1 MTIDE
6 ICEFLE
12 LPVSEKRR
20 IFRAY
25 NIART
30 ETEVEH
36 YLERYKMLALIEDE
50 DDWNEREANQTIH
63 EMVEAQEMFWQ
74 RDYNDRASF

>member
-12 LPVSEKRR
+12 LPVSEKKR

-25 NIART
+25 NVART

-36 YLERYKMLALIEDE
+36 YLERYKMLALIADQ

>member
-6 ICEFLE
+6 ICVFLE
-12 LPVSEKRR
+12 LPVSEKKR

-25 NIART
+25 NVART

-50 DDWNEREANQTIH
+50 EDWNEREANQTIH

>member
-20 IFRAY
+20 SFRAY
-25 NIART
+25 NVART
-30 ETEVEH
+30 ETEIEH

-63 EMVEAQEMFWQ
+63 EMVEAEETFWQ
-74 RDYNDRASF
+74 QGYDGGTSL

>member
-12 LPVSEKRR
+12 LPVSEKKR

-25 NIART
+25 NFART

-36 YLERYKMLALIEDE
+36 YLERYKMLALIEDQ

-63 EMVEAQEMFWQ
+63 EMVEAQEMFWH

>member
-12 LPVSEKRR
+12 LPVSEKKR

-30 ETEVEH
+30 DTEVEH
-36 YLERYKMLALIEDE
+36 YLERYKMLALIDDE

-74 RDYNDRASF
+74 RDYNDATSF

>member
-12 LPVSEKRR
+12 LPVSEKKR

-25 NIART
+25 NVART

>member
-12 LPVSEKRR
+12 LPVSEKKR

-25 NIART
+25 NVART
-30 ETEVEH
+30 ETEVDH
-36 YLERYKMLALIEDE
+36 YTERYKMLALIEDHE
-50 DDWNEREANQTIH
+50 DWNEREANQTIH
-63 EMVEAQEMFWQ
+63 EMVEAGEMFWQ
-74 RDYNDRASF
+74 RDYNDGTSF

>member
-1 MTIDE
+1 MTIEE

-12 LPVSEKRR
+12 LPVSAKKR

-25 NIART
+25 NVART

-36 YLERYKMLALIEDE
+36 YLERYKMLALIEDDE
-50 DDWNEREANQTIH
+50 DWNEREANQTIH

-74 RDYNDRASF
+74 RDYNDGTSF

>member
-6 ICEFLE
+6 ICECLE
-12 LPVSEKRR
+12 RPVSEKKR

-25 NIART
+25 NVART
-30 ETEVEH
+30 ETEIEH

>member
-12 LPVSEKRR
+12 LPVSEKKR

-25 NIART
+25 NVART

-36 YLERYKMLALIEDE
+36 YLERYKMLALIEDQ

-74 RDYNDRASF
+74 RDYNDRASL

>member
-12 LPVSEKRR
+12 LPVSEKKR

-25 NIART
+25 NVART

-36 YLERYKMLALIEDE
+36 YLERYKILALIEDQ

-74 RDYNDRASF
+74 RDHIGEGL

>member
-12 LPVSEKRR
+12 LPVSEKKR

-25 NIART
+25 NVART

-50 DDWNEREANQTIH
+50 EDWNEREANQTIH

>member
-1 MTIDE
+1 MNIDE
-6 ICEFLE
+6 NCEFLE
-12 LPVSEKRR
+12 LPVSEKKR

-25 NIART
+25 NVART

-36 YLERYKMLALIEDE
+36 YLERYKMLALIEDQ

>member
-12 LPVSEKRR
+12 LPVSEKKR

-25 NIART
+25 NVART

-36 YLERYKMLALIEDE
+36 YLERYKMLALIEDQ

-63 EMVEAQEMFWQ
+63 EMVESQEMFWQ
-74 RDYNDRASF
+74 RDYNDRKSF

>member
-12 LPVSEKRR
+12 LPVSAKKR

-25 NIART
+25 NVART

-36 YLERYKMLALIEDE
+36 YLERYKILALIEDE

-74 RDYNDRASF
+74 RDYNDGTSF

>member
-12 LPVSEKRR
+12 LPVSEKKR

-25 NIART
+25 NVART
-30 ETEVEH
+30 ETKVEH

>member
-12 LPVSEKRR
+12 LPVSEKKR

-25 NIART
+25 NVART

-50 DDWNEREANQTIH
+50 EDWNEREANQTIH
-63 EMVEAQEMFWQ
+63 EMVEAQEMFLD
-74 RDYNDRASF
+74 RDWETK

>member
-12 LPVSEKRR
+12 LPVSEKKR

-25 NIART
+25 NVART

-36 YLERYKMLALIEDE
+36 YLERYKMLALIEDQ

>member
-12 LPVSEKRR
+12 LPVSEKKR

-25 NIART
+25 NVART

-36 YLERYKMLALIEDE
+36 YLERYKMLAVSEDE
-50 DDWNEREANQTIH
+50 DDWNEREAIQTIH
-63 EMVEAQEMFWQ
+63 EMVEAQEMFGQ
-74 RDYNDRASF
+74 RDYNDATSF

>member
-12 LPVSEKRR
+12 LPVSEKKR

-25 NIART
+25 NVART

-36 YLERYKMLALIEDE
+36 YLERYKMLALIEDQE
-50 DDWNEREANQTIH
+50 DWNEREANQTIH

>member
-12 LPVSEKRR
+12 LPVSEKKR

-25 NIART
+25 NVART
-30 ETEVEH
+30 ETEVDH
-36 YLERYKMLALIEDE
+36 YAERYKMLALIEDQ

>member
-12 LPVSEKRR
+12 LPVSEKKR

-25 NIART
+25 NVART

-50 DDWNEREANQTIH
+50 EDWNEQEANQTIH

-74 RDYNDRASF
+74 RDYNDRKSF

>member
-12 LPVSEKRR
+12 LPLSEKKR

-25 NIART
+25 NVART

-36 YLERYKMLALIEDE
+36 YLERYKMLALIEDQ

>member
-12 LPVSEKRR
+12 LPVSEKKR

-25 NIART
+25 NVALT

-36 YLERYKMLALIEDE
+36 YLERYKMLALIEDQ

>member
-12 LPVSEKRR
+12 LPVSEKKR

-25 NIART
+25 NVART

-50 DDWNEREANQTIH
+50 EDWNEQEANQTIH

>member
-30 ETEVEH
+30 DTEVEH
-36 YLERYKMLALIEDE
+36 YLERYKMLALIDDE

-74 RDYNDRASF
+74 RDYNDATSF

>member
-12 LPVSEKRR
+12 LPVSEKKR

-25 NIART
+25 NVART

-36 YLERYKMLALIEDE
+36 YLERYKMLALIEDH

-63 EMVEAQEMFWQ
+63 ELVEAQEMFWQ

>member
-12 LPVSEKRR
+12 LPVSEKKR

-25 NIART
+25 NVART

-36 YLERYKMLALIEDE
+36 YLERYKMLALIEDQ

-74 RDYNDRASF
+74 RDYNDRKSF